1 MLASGHAEISSFSFT
16 RTLNDHFSFQ
26 DICIYLN
33 GQFLWILS
41 FSKAN
46 FASIRQMLHK
56 CVFLVNLFQIHDF
69 DFQAHSVKKRDIN
82 RVAVIVTSLCLSI
95 KRQQSHDSDCM
106 L

>member
-1 MLASGHAEISSFSFT
+1 
-16 RTLNDHFSFQ
+16 
-26 DICIYLN
+26 
-33 GQFLWILS
+33 
-41 FSKAN
+41 
-46 FASIRQMLHK
+46 MLHK

-95 KRQQSHDSDCM
+95 KIQQSHDSDCM